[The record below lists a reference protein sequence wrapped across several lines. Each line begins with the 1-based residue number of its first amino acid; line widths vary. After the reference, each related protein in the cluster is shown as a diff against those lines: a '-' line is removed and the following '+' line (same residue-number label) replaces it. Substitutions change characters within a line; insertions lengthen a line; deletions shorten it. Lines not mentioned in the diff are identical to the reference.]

1 LTVKGSFT
9 VEVNLKWFKMDR
21 KILDY
26 TNYFEDYSHGSEFN
40 MGNIFLWNS
49 F

>member
-1 LTVKGSFT
+1 MVQNGL
-9 VEVNLKWFKMDR
+9 R

-40 MGNIFLWNS
+40 MGSIFLWNS